1 MQGHKKSRVNRKEIV
16 HCRQYRV
23 VGLTQKRWDRYLQCS
38 ERRIQ
43 ISLQKMCKKNF
54 QLLHDVPWTWKCCQ
68 SLDRR
73 GQFGVYERWRL
84 HGNSPS
90 GSTPNSKKIKDIPQ
104 QVQEPREPK
113 GRSRKSLFQLEAD
126 WTERENLEGAIANLM
141 CLPVTKKDETASRP
155 VVKVSGS
162 FSR

>member
-1 MQGHKKSRVNRKEIV
+1 MSHDLDSVVKARIDEGNLESREGGINR
-16 HCRQYRV
+16 
-23 VGLTQKRWDRYLQCS
+23 LS
-38 ERRIQ
+38 
-43 ISLQKMCKKNF
+43 
-54 QLLHDVPWTWKCCQ
+54 
-68 SLDRR
+68 
-73 GQFGVYERWRL
+73 
-84 HGNSPS
+84 GNSPS

-104 QVQEPREPK
+104 QGQEPREPK

-141 CLPVTKKDETASRP
+141 CLPVTTTLDKPASRQ

>member
-1 MQGHKKSRVNRKEIV
+1 MQRAKNPDQLAKNVQEKFSIAA
-16 HCRQYRV
+16 
-23 VGLTQKRWDRYLQCS
+23 QCS
-38 ERRIQ
+38 MNLKVLSKPGSTRAIR
-43 ISLQKMCKKNF
+43 SLRKVE
-54 QLLHDVPWTWKCCQ
+54 L
-68 SLDRR
+68 R
-73 GQFGVYERWRL
+73 GSMET
-84 HGNSPS
+84 PPA
-90 GSTPNSKKIKDIPQ
+90 GSTPNSMKIKDIPQ

-141 CLPVTKKDETASRP
+141 CLPVTTTKEETASRP